1 MSFLATALRAYP
13 GVGTVELYRKCWRL
27 TDSKGKPI
35 GNNNMLLVTG
45 LKEKMYLVNLDTN
58 QKSQY
63 ALTTADAAA
72 DDWVVKTKS
81 VSLQGMPNQPFFF
94 YSAFHKSLNQ
104 NKLITLSEWKEE
116 RFVCISGA
124 EQTGAF
130 GMVYFNGSI
139 FINHTDWYPTP
150 AELLDNNW
158 YSLDRYAPITITKE
172 LQTSYLD
179 YAMSV
184 IVSRALPDVR
194 DGFKPVHRRVI
205 YAQHALGN
213 TKQNAFKKSAR
224 VVGDVIGKYH
234 PHGDCLSGDTL
245 MYGLDGN
252 NYTLKDLTEK
262 NVKSLDVLAFNPETN
277 AIECAKAHSFRIG
290 QHTDMVYNLLLS
302 DNSVLRCTA
311 NHPFFVYGEGWVK
324 AEKLQLGHKLVSA
337 SVNTNGDYRT
347 VVDEDTKVKPIYS
360 LTHELPSANH
370 IRHHINHDRHD
381 DRPDNIKVCTREEH
395 ALLHKDYLVGLA
407 NGHITMK
414 SSPEWMAAIKSKNS
428 ALMIAYNKALPI
440 IKAVNHIQFLK
451 DNGYEVTPE
460 NYSTFSKES
469 TVYNVTKLDTLI
481 ERYDIQWSD
490 LITLH
495 ANGGY
500 RLDTSAAFGHT
511 EALREEQLAKS
522 GNTLMMRRGSML
534 SKMMEVINI
543 IFRDNLTLNWT
554 GYKLARD
561 KHLKENGL
569 GIAIYGRNAPA
580 MDRLIKEFGAEA
592 LDDLVA
598 IASNQ
603 GHGLYVKSVYIE
615 NVEQEPMYD
624 FTVDG
629 LENAYLVTSERE
641 GRFTLLAAHN
651 SAVYEAIVRMAQP
664 FSLRYPLIDGQ
675 GNFGSVDGDSAA
687 AMRYTE
693 VRMEN
698 ITGHMLSD
706 LEKDT
711 VDWVDNYDGSEI
723 IPDVLPTRFPNLVIN
738 GSSGIAVA
746 MATNMP
752 PHNLTETI
760 KATIALIQNPNLSNK
775 ELFAIIPAP
784 DFPTGGTIRGLSG
797 AQKAMATGKGRVIIT
812 SKFHMEQKTNG
823 IMNIVFSEIP
833 YGVNKARI
841 ITKIAEAVTSKKL
854 EGIGHIQDESDR
866 EGMRIVVTCKRDS
879 NADVVLNNLLN
890 GDYGLEVGF
899 SVNNM
904 AIVNGLPKLF
914 SMREMLFE
922 FIKFRREVVMRRTR
936 FEIEEMRKRAHI
948 LEGQIAALL
957 NIDVCIE
964 TIKKSKDTASAIEA
978 LGKLVF
984 DGKGIRKI
992 LGKYDRI
999 DPNVELGFS
1008 ANEAKYRLHP
1018 SQAKDIVNMRL
1029 ARLTGLEKEK
1039 LCAEFLQIIQ
1049 NIAYLWTIINDLNV
1063 LNTVIINECLQTI
1076 PPNDQRKTIIDLKEH
1091 RVATVEELLPD
1102 QPIVVTMSKMG
1113 WIKQQ
1118 ELSTYNA
1125 QRRGGRGK
1133 TATALKEDDYV
1144 RLMITASSHQTIM
1157 LLTSLG
1163 RIHCVKGYELPSGSS
1178 GGRGKPIQNHIALQ
1192 DGEEVTAIIPIRE
1205 YGENEYMVIAT
1216 RQGKIK
1222 RTSLDQ
1228 FSNIRSTGIIAIAL
1242 NDGDAVIGCKIT
1254 DGSSEIMLF
1263 SSDSKAI
1270 RFEEQ
1275 QVRAMGRQAGGI
1287 AGITLS
1293 ENAYVNSLIVAHD
1306 DADVLCVCANG
1317 YGKRTKVAEFSKH
1330 NRGGKGLISINA
1342 SDRNGAFIGAV
1353 AVESD
1358 SEIMI
1363 CSDDGIVIRTDSQGI
1378 AKTSRNAQGVKL
1390 INLAK
1395 GARVSAVETI
1405 NIIDTSITKAK
1416 PLVKKKRI
1424 SK

>member
-234 PHGDCLSGDTL
+234 PHGD
-245 MYGLDGN
+245 
-252 NYTLKDLTEK
+252 
-262 NVKSLDVLAFNPETN
+262 
-277 AIECAKAHSFRIG
+277 
-290 QHTDMVYNLLLS
+290 
-302 DNSVLRCTA
+302 
-311 NHPFFVYGEGWVK
+311 
-324 AEKLQLGHKLVSA
+324 
-337 SVNTNGDYRT
+337 
-347 VVDEDTKVKPIYS
+347 
-360 LTHELPSANH
+360 
-370 IRHHINHDRHD
+370 
-381 DRPDNIKVCTREEH
+381 
-395 ALLHKDYLVGLA
+395 
-407 NGHITMK
+407 
-414 SSPEWMAAIKSKNS
+414 
-428 ALMIAYNKALPI
+428 
-440 IKAVNHIQFLK
+440 
-451 DNGYEVTPE
+451 
-460 NYSTFSKES
+460 
-469 TVYNVTKLDTLI
+469 
-481 ERYDIQWSD
+481 
-490 LITLH
+490 
-495 ANGGY
+495 
-500 RLDTSAAFGHT
+500 
-511 EALREEQLAKS
+511 
-522 GNTLMMRRGSML
+522 
-534 SKMMEVINI
+534 
-543 IFRDNLTLNWT
+543 
-554 GYKLARD
+554 
-561 KHLKENGL
+561 
-569 GIAIYGRNAPA
+569 
-580 MDRLIKEFGAEA
+580 
-592 LDDLVA
+592 
-598 IASNQ
+598 
-603 GHGLYVKSVYIE
+603 
-615 NVEQEPMYD
+615 
-624 FTVDG
+624 
-629 LENAYLVTSERE
+629 
-641 GRFTLLAAHN
+641 

>member
-13 GVGTVELYRKCWRL
+13 GVGTIELYRKCWRL

-124 EQTGAF
+124 ENPGAF
-130 GMVYFNGSI
+130 GMVYFNGNI

-234 PHGDCLSGDTL
+234 PHGD
-245 MYGLDGN
+245 
-252 NYTLKDLTEK
+252 
-262 NVKSLDVLAFNPETN
+262 
-277 AIECAKAHSFRIG
+277 
-290 QHTDMVYNLLLS
+290 
-302 DNSVLRCTA
+302 
-311 NHPFFVYGEGWVK
+311 
-324 AEKLQLGHKLVSA
+324 
-337 SVNTNGDYRT
+337 
-347 VVDEDTKVKPIYS
+347 
-360 LTHELPSANH
+360 
-370 IRHHINHDRHD
+370 
-381 DRPDNIKVCTREEH
+381 
-395 ALLHKDYLVGLA
+395 
-407 NGHITMK
+407 
-414 SSPEWMAAIKSKNS
+414 
-428 ALMIAYNKALPI
+428 
-440 IKAVNHIQFLK
+440 
-451 DNGYEVTPE
+451 
-460 NYSTFSKES
+460 
-469 TVYNVTKLDTLI
+469 
-481 ERYDIQWSD
+481 
-490 LITLH
+490 
-495 ANGGY
+495 
-500 RLDTSAAFGHT
+500 
-511 EALREEQLAKS
+511 
-522 GNTLMMRRGSML
+522 
-534 SKMMEVINI
+534 
-543 IFRDNLTLNWT
+543 
-554 GYKLARD
+554 
-561 KHLKENGL
+561 
-569 GIAIYGRNAPA
+569 
-580 MDRLIKEFGAEA
+580 
-592 LDDLVA
+592 
-598 IASNQ
+598 
-603 GHGLYVKSVYIE
+603 
-615 NVEQEPMYD
+615 
-624 FTVDG
+624 
-629 LENAYLVTSERE
+629 
-641 GRFTLLAAHN
+641 

-698 ITGHMLSD
+698 ITGHMLTD

-760 KATIALIQNPNLSNK
+760 KATVALIQNPNLSNK

-914 SMREMLFE
+914 SMREMLLE
-922 FIKFRREVVMRRTR
+922 FINFRREVVMRRTR

-964 TIKKSKDTASAIEA
+964 TIKKSKDTSSAIEA

>member
-234 PHGDCLSGDTL
+234 PHGDCKFADAVF
-245 MYGLDGN
+245 YCLDG
-252 NYTLKDLTEK
+252 K
-262 NVKSLDVLAFNPETN
+262 NRTIGEVYESGIVELDVLAYDELTQNIVPV
-277 AIECAKAHSFRIG
+277 KAHSFRIG
-290 QHTDMVYNLLLS
+290 QYADQVYRLELS
-302 DNSVLRCTA
+302 DGSIFRVTSNDPIYVEQR
-311 NHPFFVYGEGWVK
+311 GWVA
-324 AEKLQLGHKLVSA
+324 AEHMYRHDILLGGSINLRSDANYHAINSWHQPSEFIHHITCSA
-337 SVNTNGDYRT
+337 
-347 VVDEDTKVKPIYS
+347 KPKPG
-360 LTHELPSANH
+360 EV
-370 IRHHINHDRHD
+370 RHHLNHDKLD
-381 DRPDNIKVCTREEH
+381 NRPSNLEVISRAEH
-395 ALLHKDYLVGLA
+395 AVHHDNYLKGLEA
-407 NGHITMK
+407 GRVTMESDEQWLEARK
-414 SSPEWMAAIKSKNS
+414 LKNS
-428 ALMIAYNKALPI
+428 ELMKAYNRALPI
-440 IKAVNHIQFLK
+440 IKALKHIGQMQTDGVPLTAINYNLRAK
-451 DNGYEVTPE
+451 DR
-460 NYSTFSKES
+460 KI
-469 TVYNVTKLDTLI
+469 YNITKLTTLFNNYDLTWDGLVKLFHEGYSIDTSKAVGFTAGLKTT
-481 ERYDIQWSD
+481 EEQTGLVSNGSRA
-490 LITLH
+490 LTLH
-495 ANGGY
+495 RAGTVVREMLEFDADLTWDSYTYFN
-500 RLDTSAAFGHT
+500 RRHDTQDYQAVSV
-511 EALREEQLAKS
+511 ERVKQL
-522 GNTLMMRRGSML
+522 
-534 SKMMEVINI
+534 I
-543 IFRDNLTLNWT
+543 
-554 GYKLARD
+554 
-561 KHLKENGL
+561 
-569 GIAIYGRNAPA
+569 GI
-580 MDRLIKEFGAEA
+580 DTF
-592 LDDLVA
+592 DDLLKALADIGYLLFVKE
-598 IASNQ
+598 IALEQ
-603 GHGLYVKSVYIE
+603 VD
-615 NVEQEPMYD
+615 QEPMYD

-629 LENAYLVTSERE
+629 FANALFLTRNDVSSPFLV
-641 GRFTLLAAHN
+641 AHN